1 MKLNV
6 KLSTIVLS
14 IKMKRGKIMNIMI
27 TGATG
32 QLANYAI
39 EYVQAFNPEANIYG
53 LVRKQEQVEQ
63 LAQRGLNV
71 RIGDYADKES
81 LIKAFKDIDR
91 LLFISV
97 PQSDLQINV
106 VEAAKA
112 SDISYIAYTSING
125 IEYTK
130 NGLEINHRYTER
142 LINESG
148 IPHTFLRN
156 SWYLAMEEGS
166 IKAAIETGN
175 YYYLSDGKISYA
187 TRKEYAEAAARV
199 ITSEDKM
206 PEIVELGRT
215 AFTHKDLAQA
225 IEKARGQKLNIQKV
239 DKATYD
245 KHLSQYSA
253 MNIESLMQQYVA
265 EGNNGEADVV
275 DTDFVNILGHE
286 LQPLS
291 DAIKHIIKE

>member
-71 RIGDYADKES
+71 RIGDYADQES

>member
-71 RIGDYADKES
+71 RIGDYADQES

-97 PQSDLQINV
+97 PQPDLQINV

>member
-1 MKLNV
+1 
-6 KLSTIVLS
+6 
-14 IKMKRGKIMNIMI
+14 MI

-71 RIGDYADKES
+71 RIGDYADQES

>member
-39 EYVQAFNPEANIYG
+39 EYVQEFNPEANIYG

>member
-1 MKLNV
+1 
-6 KLSTIVLS
+6 
-14 IKMKRGKIMNIMI
+14 MNIMI

>member
-1 MKLNV
+1 
-6 KLSTIVLS
+6 
-14 IKMKRGKIMNIMI
+14 MNIMI

-71 RIGDYADKES
+71 RIGDYADQES

>member
-1 MKLNV
+1 
-6 KLSTIVLS
+6 
-14 IKMKRGKIMNIMI
+14 MKRGKIMNIMI

-71 RIGDYADKES
+71 RIGDYADQES

-148 IPHTFLRN
+148 IPHTFIRN